1 MSDRDRT
8 MANPLRPGHLTRS
21 EFIRLGGLT
30 TALLWL
36 PGSLVRVSR
45 ALGAEI
51 SSPFL
56 NQGFPIGI
64 FWPPPASESTAARYQ
79 QIADAGFTFVIGGNG
94 VTNLMTVPAA
104 LDASESAGLDYLVT
118 DAILQTRI
126 RTGMGSIEN
135 RVQTIVATVGDHPA
149 TAGLNL
155 FDEPSRGL
163 FERVALAR
171 ATLREAAPALL
182 PYTNAHASYAG
193 EDAWGTPT
201 YEEYISSLIEVVR
214 SPVLSFDHYPLLAG
228 SAITDD
234 YFLNWAVIARQ
245 RKLHTGSPIP
255 SWAFI
260 QSVDFTSPLGDRRR
274 PTETEL
280 LWQVNVSLVYGAK
293 GIMYFTYWTPAA
305 QTFGQA
311 LVTRTG
317 ELTDLYHAAARTND
331 YLASVGNVLVGL
343 TSQSTTH
350 ANESPVPQG
359 AQPFTPNDFVAATR
373 GDPVI
378 LGLFGG
384 PKANERHLLVTNRS
398 FGSSAVAIL
407 QLTRAVEAVFEF
419 DPDNDDFHPVP
430 LTGLNAFR
438 VDLASGAA
446 KLYLLRVKQS

>member
-1 MSDRDRT
+1 MSDRTRT
-8 MANPLRPGHLTRS
+8 MANPLRQGHLSRS

-30 TALLWL
+30 TAFLLL
-36 PGSLVRVSR
+36 PGSLVRMSR
-45 ALGAEI
+45 SLCAETG
-51 SSPFL
+51 SPFL
-56 NQGFPIGI
+56 NERFPIGI

-79 QIADAGFTFVIGGNG
+79 QIADAGFTFVVGGNG

-104 LDASESAGLDYLVT
+104 LNASESAGLDYLVT

-135 RVQTIVATVGDHPA
+135 RVQTIVAAVGGHPA

-155 FDEPSRGL
+155 FDEPSRSL
-163 FERVALAR
+163 FDRVALAR
-171 ATLREAAPALL
+171 ATLVRAAPHLL

-193 EDAWGTPT
+193 EDEWGTST
-201 YEEYISSLIEVVR
+201 YEEYISSFIEVVR

-228 SAITDD
+228 SAITQD
-234 YFLNWAVIARQ
+234 YFFNWSVIARQ
-245 RKLHTGSPIP
+245 RKLHTGNPLR
-255 SWAFI
+255 SWVFI
-260 QSVDFTSPLGDRRR
+260 QSIDFTSPHGDRRR

-305 QTFGQA
+305 ATFGQA

-331 YLASVGNVLVGL
+331 YLASVGKVLLGL
-343 TSQSTTH
+343 TPQSTVH
-350 ANESPVPQG
+350 ANETPVPQG

-378 LGLFGG
+378 LGQFVG
-384 PKANERHLLVTNRS
+384 ARASERHVLVTNRS
-398 FGSSAVAIL
+398 FENSAVAIL
-407 QLTRAVEAVFEF
+407 LLTRMVEAVFEF
-419 DPDNDDFHPVP
+419 DPDSDDFHPVP
-430 LTGLNAFR
+430 LSGLKALR
-438 VDLASGAA
+438 VDLAPGAA